1 MFGFEKPHKVFHK
14 HGFTRTALTDNQIHL
29 TVVKLGADVVQ
40 HLTGAIVEKFIE
52 MFYFNH
58 NFVASCALW
67 VYINKSLV
75 RITSL
80 TRMMML
86 LITTASVL
94 ALPTS
99 TEPPFTV

>member
-29 TVVKLGADVVQ
+29 AVVELGADVVQ

-58 NFVASCALW
+58 NLW
-67 VYINKSLV
+67 PPAPCGF
-75 RITSL
+75 TS
-80 TRMMML
+80 
-86 LITTASVL
+86 IKVW
-94 ALPTS
+94 
-99 TEPPFTV
+99 